1 MNVIE
6 RYIFRRA
13 FIIFATALAW
23 TLAIVWTTQ
32 VLEQIDL
39 VTTNGQSVLAFLQ
52 LATLIL
58 PSVTPEVLPLA
69 IIIGITQTLTAMNND
84 SELAVINAA
93 GSSRLT
99 VLRPLLLLGLGVSIA
114 SFLIANTVDPYAR
127 QRVRELVADARA
139 NLVTAIIQ
147 EGTFRKVED
156 GLYLQVGERRAD
168 GTLGEI
174 FVADSRDTKTE
185 LVYYARNGRIVRAA
199 NQNALL
205 MENGVVHRKPADGDL
220 SIIRFDTYAF
230 DLSLF
235 ASQDEGIVLYP
246 KDRSIPYL
254 MNPDPNDW
262 HFQRNPQQFSAELH
276 RRFAEWLYP
285 LVFSLL
291 AFAVAGD
298 ATSHRQARVH
308 PILVALGLGLLI
320 RWMAFFFANEARQE
334 PAYVLAMYALPLAT
348 AAVCVFCIATNRP
361 LAPPQA
367 FSDAIVAFF
376 ERARARLMTLRR
388 RLGGGPRIAEGD
400 A

>member
-6 RYIFRRA
+6 SYIFRRA
-13 FIIFATALAW
+13 FFIFTTALAW

-39 VTTNGQSVLAFLQ
+39 VTTNGQSVLAFLE

-69 IIIGITQTLTAMNND
+69 MIIGITQTLTAMNND

-99 VLRPLLLLGLGVSIA
+99 VLRPLLLLGLGVSLA
-114 SFLIANTVDPYAR
+114 SFMIANTVDPYAR

-139 NLVTAIIQ
+139 NLVATIIQ
-147 EGTFRKVED
+147 EGTFRKVET

-174 FVADSRDTKTE
+174 FVADSRDPKTE
-185 LVYYARNGRIVRAA
+185 LIYYAKNGRIVRAGE
-199 NQNALL
+199 QNALL
-205 MENGVVHRKPADGDL
+205 MESGVVHRKPQGGDL
-220 SIIRFDTYAF
+220 SIIGFDTYAF

-235 ASQDEGIVLYP
+235 ASQEEAVILYP
-246 KDRSIPYL
+246 KDRTIPYL

-262 HFQRNPQQFSAELH
+262 HFRRNPQQFSAELH

-285 LVFSLL
+285 LVFSLM

-308 PILVALGLGLLI
+308 PILVALGLALLI
-320 RWMAFFFANEARQE
+320 RWVAFFCANEARHD
-334 PAYVLAMYALPLAT
+334 PAYVFAMYALPLAT
-348 AAVCVFCIATNRP
+348 AGVSAYCIAINRA

-367 FSDAIVAFF
+367 LTDAVVMFF
-376 ERARARLMTLRR
+376 QRSADGLKSLRR
-388 RLGGGPRIAEGD
+388 RLLGGPRIAEGD